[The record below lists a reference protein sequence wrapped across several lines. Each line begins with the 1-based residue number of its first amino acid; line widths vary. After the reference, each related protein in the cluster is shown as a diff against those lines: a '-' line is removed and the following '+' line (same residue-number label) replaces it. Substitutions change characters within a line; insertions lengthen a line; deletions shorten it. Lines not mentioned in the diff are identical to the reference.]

1 MIRALI
7 RFLVIVK
14 GQQFKQLWGKY
25 FKKMIIHS
33 FSFLLIQSVKKTFIK
48 ALTLSQALSQVPEAE
63 VYVVRAYHV
72 PGTVPSA
79 LQAGALLL
87 SLL

>member
-14 GQQFKQLWGKY
+14 GQQFKQLWRKY

-48 ALTLSQALSQVPEAE
+48 ALTLSQALSQVPE
-63 VYVVRAYHV
+63 
-72 PGTVPSA
+72 TKCMW
-79 LQAGALLL
+79 
-87 SLL
+87 

>member
-33 FSFLLIQSVKKTFIK
+33 FSFLFIQSVKKTFIK
-48 ALTLSQALSQVPEAE
+48 ALTLSQALSQVPEAKCMW
-63 VYVVRAYHV
+63 
-72 PGTVPSA
+72 
-79 LQAGALLL
+79 
-87 SLL
+87 